1 MYYIDI
7 FIPLVFGVM
16 AISIPQ
22 ILIKENH
29 PKLERR
35 IIIMRRIGYGLV
47 GLTVLYGI
55 FRYLI

>member
-1 MYYIDI
+1 MYYIDV
-7 FIPLVFGVM
+7 FIPLVLGVM

-35 IIIMRRIGYGLV
+35 TIIMRRIGYGLV

-55 FRYLI
+55 VRYLI

>member
-35 IIIMRRIGYGLV
+35 IIIMRRVGYGLV